1 MVKTLLTYQ
10 DLVAT
15 PDDGRRYELVEGE
28 LTMSPAPALWHQR
41 LLHRLMMHL
50 LDRAEAAGYGE
61 GFIAP
66 VDVIFDAA
74 ERNTAQPDA
83 FFIRRERRQI
93 ATTTVVRGA
102 PDLIV
107 EVLSPST
114 RAYDLR
120 TKRQLYARFQ
130 VPYYWGVDPEA
141 QAVQCFT
148 LVGDDYPPPRL
159 LSGADEL
166 TCPLFPDITLPV
178 TALFVEE

>member
-28 LTMSPAPALWHQR
+28 LQVSPAPSLHHQR
-41 LLHRLMMHL
+41 ILRQLTELFM
-50 LDRAEAAGYGE
+50 RARAAGYGTYY
-61 GFIAP
+61 FAP

-83 FFIRRERRQI
+83 FFIRQERRQI

-120 TKRQLYARFQ
+120 AKRQLYARFQ
-130 VPYYWGVDPEA
+130 VPYYWAVDPETRT
-141 QAVQCFT
+141 VQCFT
-148 LVGDDYPPPRL
+148 LAGAEYAAPQILTGDARL
-159 LSGADEL
+159 G
-166 TCPLFPDITLPV
+166 CPLFPEITTPV
-178 TALFVEE
+178 ATLFAED